1 MIDSIEDF
9 SKHDKEGDEDMG
21 NIDDEDLFNNS
32 KLNIPGSS
40 IDSLDIA
47 DRFELTLIRVIPQK

>member
-47 DRFELTLIRVIPQK
+47 DRFKLTLII